1 MRPKKIGV
9 PSPLRVPAIS
19 ARYNNSMTS
28 LITSMKNRG
37 QAMISRLSK
46 PDDGNE
52 TYRLLY
58 KQHASGIFTKIYLST
73 KDVII
78 VKEGRVGQKLVHK
91 RYCSSELPR
100 IQAEIEINKAKGYV
114 SLSEYEMDMMD
125 VIFSTDEM
133 IAAECEFFRME
144 ISAHVLD
151 SAVGFYRGQSEHD
164 RKAALTFSVVEFE
177 LARSAVSNFI
187 DHSSTAPLCR
197 ISRSYVDL
205 DDDL

>member
-1 MRPKKIGV
+1 
-9 PSPLRVPAIS
+9 
-19 ARYNNSMTS
+19 MTS

-52 TYRLLY
+52 TYQLLY
-58 KQHASGIFTKIYLST
+58 KQHASEIFTKIYLST

-114 SLSEYEMDMMD
+114 SLSEYEM
-125 VIFSTDEM
+125 T
-133 IAAECEFFRME
+133 AAECEFFRME

-187 DHSSTAPLCR
+187 DHFSTAPLCR

>member
-1 MRPKKIGV
+1 MRPMKIGV

-52 TYRLLY
+52 TYQLLY

-78 VKEGRVGQKLVHK
+78 VKEGRVGQELVRK
-91 RYCSSELPR
+91 R
-100 IQAEIEINKAKGYV
+100 
-114 SLSEYEMDMMD
+114 
-125 VIFSTDEM
+125 
-133 IAAECEFFRME
+133 
-144 ISAHVLD
+144 
-151 SAVGFYRGQSEHD
+151 
-164 RKAALTFSVVEFE
+164 
-177 LARSAVSNFI
+177 
-187 DHSSTAPLCR
+187 
-197 ISRSYVDL
+197 
-205 DDDL
+205 